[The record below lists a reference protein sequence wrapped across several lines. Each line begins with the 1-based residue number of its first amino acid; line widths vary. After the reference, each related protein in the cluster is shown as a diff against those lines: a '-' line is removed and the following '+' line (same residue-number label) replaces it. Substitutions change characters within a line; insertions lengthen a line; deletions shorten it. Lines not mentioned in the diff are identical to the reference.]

1 MPVDTP
7 ETRTLIHLRTGS
19 KICVIVAVCLIAVAV
34 YYYFVPVS
42 VTTSS
47 GGVFQCGSAA
57 HPPTSTFQKNV
68 CEDIT
73 HVDLYR
79 TFLFAAAGVLVAA
92 LGCWFFGVD
101 RTVEERTPRVY
112 DDEPGDGDEDRPARR
127 GSRRHADDVDDEIE
141 DDLPRRRAT
150 SRGRRRDDER
160 DDDRPDDRDEERRE
174 RRSRRDDRRRD
185 DDYDDDDDFD
195 DYDERP
201 SRRPRRD
208 ADETRPRRR
217 TAVDTED

>member
-1 MPVDTP
+1 MGPGWAASIPRMPVDTP

-112 DDEPGDGDEDRPARR
+112 DDEPAEGDDDRPARR
-127 GSRRHADDVDDEIE
+127 GSRRPADDEIE
-141 DDLPRRRAT
+141 DDLPRRRAA
-150 SRGRRRDDER
+150 SRSRRRDDER
-160 DDDRPDDRDEERRE
+160 PS
-174 RRSRRDDRRRD
+174 RRSRRDD
-185 DDYDDDDDFD
+185 
-195 DYDERP
+195 DEV
-201 SRRPRRD
+201 
-208 ADETRPRRR
+208 RPRRR
-217 TAVDTED
+217 AAVDTED